1 MDQSIYIISYVDLA
15 WVIGLILI
23 VIAIYVKW
31 SLDAATVIYATSR
44 MLLQLLL
51 IGYILNYIFQSNN
64 PVIICCVLSLMLSFA
79 GYIALRPV
87 KIKTKSLYL
96 KAFYSISISGLLTLF
111 IVTQLVV
118 HLTPWFEPHF
128 IIPLAGMIFANAM
141 NTVSLAAER
150 FEMEMIKG
158 GNYHDIRAVALHT
171 SLIPI
176 TNSFFAAG
184 LVSLPGMMTGQ
195 ILSGMSP
202 IIAAQYQIMVMCMIF
217 GSGGIASI
225 LYLTSIKNMELLYN
239 PVISE

>member
-1 MDQSIYIISYVDLA
+1 MNHSLYIISYIDLA
-15 WVIGLILI
+15 WVIGLILF

-31 SLDAATVIYATSR
+31 SLDSATVIYATSR
-44 MLLQLLL
+44 MFVQLLM
-51 IGYILNYIFQSNN
+51 IGYLLNYIFQSNN
-64 PVIICCVLSLMLSFA
+64 PVIICIVLFLMLSFA

-87 KIKTKSLYL
+87 KIKSRSLYMR
-96 KAFYSISISGLLTLF
+96 AFYSISLSGLLTLF
-111 IVTQLVV
+111 IVTQLVL
-118 HLTPWFEPHF
+118 HLSPWFEPHF

-150 FEMEMIKG
+150 FETEMIKG
-158 GNYHDIRAVALHT
+158 GNYYEIRAVALHT

-225 LYLTSIKNMELLYN
+225 LYLTSIKNMCFLYKQA
-239 PVISE
+239 I